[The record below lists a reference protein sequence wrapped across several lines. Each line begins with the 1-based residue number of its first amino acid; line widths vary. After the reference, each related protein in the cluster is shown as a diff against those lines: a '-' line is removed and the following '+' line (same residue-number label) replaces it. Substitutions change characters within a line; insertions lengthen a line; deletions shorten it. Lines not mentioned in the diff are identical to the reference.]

1 MFHVPTKPYGQKSEE
16 LPMDHFT
23 HQVLTEQR
31 EERLARKLAR
41 YEAIGYAGPGR
52 PSLRRPAA
60 RLLRAIA
67 NRLAPQVEPEASTG
81 EPVPHPSPRPVAG
94 RI

>member
-1 MFHVPTKPYGQKSEE
+1 
-16 LPMDHFT
+16 MDHFT

-60 RLLRAIA
+60 RILRAIA
-67 NRLAPQVEPEASTG
+67 NRLAPQVEPEANTG
-81 EPVPHPSPRPVAG
+81 EPAPNYIHTPARG
-94 RI
+94 Q